1 MLKFCLKIRALAMLH
16 YSLSINGDPFSPND
30 IASTERDV
38 YITPQTL
45 QLHYRVKQI
54 SDSGEMTYDPNVQ
67 QQ

>member
-1 MLKFCLKIRALAMLH
+1 MLKFCLKIPALALLH
-16 YSLSINGDPFSPND
+16 YSLSINGDLFSPND

-38 YITPQTL
+38 YTTPQNL

-54 SDSGEMTYDPNVQ
+54 NDSGEMTYDQNVQ